1 MLQSES
7 TTNEQDAERSLPPP
21 WNYFVPMA
29 RQLAI
34 WTTFFVILWFLRP
47 FFFLVFLTFVFGYVQ
62 EHGVEILNRRVPSR
76 RLCAVLVFVALLGIL
91 LGLGYTIGP
100 ALAEQAVDF
109 AGEIPQHLATLDRNI
124 ADLRERYEI
133 VSGLVPADAR
143 AGDILRE
150 VLAPDSAPPGQED
163 RLKVLMAQLVGIA
176 SKSLWIGTS
185 FLLALLFSFL
195 VILDLPKLSAETR
208 SLHDTRLRFI
218 YDEVSDSIFQFG
230 RVLGRALEV
239 QLMIAIV
246 NTLLT
251 AIGLSVLGLP
261 NIVFLSAIVFVCS
274 FVPVAGVF
282 ASSVP
287 ICMIALTHSGFVL
300 MLWAIA
306 LIAVIHAIEA
316 YILNPRI
323 YGAYLRINPVL
334 VLAVLV
340 IGHHLFGIWGMILG
354 IPVLNYVIQ
363 TIRSKGSPGD
373 DLTRTTPI

>member
-1 MLQSES
+1 MQEP
-7 TTNEQDAERSLPPP
+7 TTPPEATDSDRSLPPP
-21 WNYFVPMA
+21 WNVFVPLG

-34 WTTFFVILWFLRP
+34 WVTFFVILWFLRS

-62 EHGVEILNRRVPSR
+62 EHGVEVLNRRIASR
-76 RLCAVLVFVALLGIL
+76 RQCALIVFVSLLGIL

-100 ALAEQAVDF
+100 ALARQAVGF
-109 AGEIPQHLATLDRNI
+109 AGEIDQHLASLDAGI
-124 ADLRERYEI
+124 TDLRERYEL
-133 VSGLVPADAR
+133 VRDMVPADAR
-143 AGDILRE
+143 AGDMLRQL
-150 VLAPDSAPPGQED
+150 LAPETATSVAED
-163 RLKVLMAQLVGIA
+163 RLKALMAQLVGIA
-176 SKSLWIGTS
+176 SKSLWIGSS

-246 NTLLT
+246 NTMLT
-251 AIGLSVLGLP
+251 AAGLAVLGLP
-261 NIVFLSAIVFVCS
+261 NVVFLSAIVFVCS

-282 ASSVP
+282 VSSVP
-287 ICMIALTHSGFVL
+287 ICMTALTASGWTL
-300 MLWAIA
+300 MLWAVL
-306 LIAVIHAIEA
+306 LIVIIHAIEA
-316 YILNPRI
+316 YVLNPRI

-340 IGHHLFGIWGMILG
+340 IGHHMFGVWGMILG

-363 TIRSKGSPGD
+363 TIRSKNQPAEAVAAG
-373 DLTRTTPI
+373 

>member
-1 MLQSES
+1 MLQSDSPSNES
-7 TTNEQDAERSLPPP
+7 DADRSLPPP

-62 EHGVEILNRRVPSR
+62 EHGVEVLNRRITSR
-76 RLCAVLVFVALLGIL
+76 RRCAVLVFVAFLGIL

-100 ALAEQAVDF
+100 ALAQQAVDF
-109 AGEIPQHLATLDRNI
+109 ARDIPHHLATLDRNI
-124 ADLRERYEI
+124 AGLRERYEI
-133 VSGLVPADAR
+133 VQGLVPADAR

-163 RLKVLMAQLVGIA
+163 RLKALMAQLVSIA

-218 YDEVSDSIFQFG
+218 YDEISDSIFQFG

-246 NTLLT
+246 NTTLT
-251 AIGLSVLGLP
+251 AIGLTVLGLP

-287 ICMIALTHSGFVL
+287 ICMIALTHAGFGL
-300 MLWAIA
+300 MLWAVA
-306 LIAVIHAIEA
+306 LITLIHAIEA

-340 IGHHLFGIWGMILG
+340 IGHHLFGVWGMILG
-354 IPVLNYVIQ
+354 IPVLNYVIR
-363 TIRSKGSPGD
+363 TIRSKNSPSE
-373 DLTRTTPI
+373 DLIHAA

>member
-1 MLQSES
+1 
-7 TTNEQDAERSLPPP
+7 
-21 WNYFVPMA
+21 
-29 RQLAI
+29 
-34 WTTFFVILWFLRP
+34 
-47 FFFLVFLTFVFGYVQ
+47 VQ
-62 EHGVEILNRRVPSR
+62 EHGVEVLNQRLTSR
-76 RLCAVLVFVALLGIL
+76 RLCAVLVFVAFLGIL

-124 ADLRERYEI
+124 ADLRGRYEI
-133 VSGLVPADAR
+133 VQGLVPADAR

-163 RLKVLMAQLVGIA
+163 RLKALMAQLVSIA
-176 SKSLWIGTS
+176 SKSLWIGSS

-218 YDEVSDSIFQFG
+218 YDEISDSIFQFG

-246 NTLLT
+246 NTALT
-251 AIGLSVLGLP
+251 AIGLMALELP
-261 NIVFLSAIVFVCS
+261 NVVFLSAIVFVCS

-287 ICMIALTHSGFVL
+287 ICMIALTHSGFGL
-300 MLWAIA
+300 MLWAVA

-354 IPVLNYVIQ
+354 IPVLNYVIR
-363 TIRSKGSPGD
+363 TIRSKNSPGD
-373 DLTRTTPI
+373 ELVPDTPG